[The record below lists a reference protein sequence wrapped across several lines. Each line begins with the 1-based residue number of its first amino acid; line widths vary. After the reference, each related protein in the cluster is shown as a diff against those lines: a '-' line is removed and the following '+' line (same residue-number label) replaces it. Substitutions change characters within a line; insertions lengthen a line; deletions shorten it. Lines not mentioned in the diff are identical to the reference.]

1 MLYNLY
7 SVRDKIVNAYNA
19 PTLFVNEEAAKR
31 SFRAL
36 LQKRPDIAEDLS
48 LWNLGTF
55 EDETGTIIPNMPKM
69 VEM

>member
-7 SVRDKIVNAYNA
+7 AVRDKIVGAYNA

-31 SFRAL
+31 SFKAL
-36 LQKRPDIAEDLS
+36 LQKRPDIAEDLT
-48 LWNLGTF
+48 LWNIGTF
-55 EDETGTIIPNMPKM
+55 EDETGTIIPTIPRL